1 MANIYDL
8 TDTWSDG
15 NTTYTSIKM
24 NVTNTASSAASK
36 LIDLQVGS
44 SSLFSV
50 DKDGKI
56 ADATELQVDNVKV
69 DGNTV
74 SSTTGNLV
82 LDPYSGSK
90 ISLDGLLWP
99 NADGTANQMLQTD
112 GAGNLSWGTPAAGY
126 SNTDVDTHLNT
137 SGATS
142 GQTLQWDG
150 SDYSWGT
157 PASSYGDSDVN
168 ANLNTSGAATNQ
180 VLSWNGSDYAW
191 VAQTGGDLV
200 TDTTP
205 QLGGALDVN
214 GNAITSASAGNI
226 AITPD
231 TTGSVVL
238 DGQSWP
244 QADGTANQ
252 VLQTN
257 GSGQLSWV
265 TYSGATGYGD
275 NDVDLHLN
283 RSTASS
289 GEVLSWNG
297 SDYDWVA
304 QTGGGSSYGD
314 ADVNTHLNQSS
325 ATTGQVLQW
334 DGSDYAWVAQTTAA
348 ALGYT
353 AAATT
358 GTVTNTAGTDATLP
372 AATTTNAGLLTGAD
386 KTKLDGIEASADVT
400 DTANVT
406 AAGAVMDS
414 ELTNEAAVKAI
425 NQQLTTTSDV
435 AFNKITTTSTGSVVP
450 FYFENQAAF
459 PSATTYHGAIA
470 HSHADGAMY
479 FAHGGAWVK
488 LADTTAATTSAAGL
502 MAAADKTKLD
512 GIEASA
518 DVTDA
523 TNVTAAGALMDSELA
538 SEAAVKA
545 INQQLTTTSDV
556 AFNDLALA
564 GDLTVNGTNN
574 IIDTTNLA
582 VSDSLIELS
591 NGLTTAPVNDAGI
604 VIERGTADNA
614 FIGWDESDDKF
625 VLGTGSFTGSSSG
638 NLTITKGD
646 VALGTLTTTVGGT
659 DVDVRRAKV
668 ETPTTSADFAGDAR
682 LYNVATTGL
691 TFTMDDTALNEGDMI
706 TLYANGYDVTIAQD
720 ATNGFDTVKL
730 DGTTTAH
737 SGNITVANGSIATIS
752 VISTTG
758 GSSLAVVAG
767 RGLS

>member
-56 ADATELQVDNVKV
+56 ADATELQVDNVKL

-126 SNTDVDTHLNT
+126 SNSDVDTHLNT
-137 SGATS
+137 SSAT
-142 GQTLQWDG
+142 
-150 SDYSWGT
+150 
-157 PASSYGDSDVN
+157 
-168 ANLNTSGAATNQ
+168 TNQ

-191 VAQTGGDLV
+191 TAQTGGSSYGDSDV
-200 TDTTP
+200 DTHLNRSTATTG
-205 QLGGALDVN
+205 QLLSWN
-214 GNAITSASAGNI
+214 GSDYDWITSSAGG
-226 AITPD
+226 
-231 TTGSVVL
+231 GSY
-238 DGQSWP
+238 
-244 QADGTANQ
+244 AD
-252 VLQTN
+252 
-257 GSGQLSWV
+257 S
-265 TYSGATGYGD
+265 
-275 NDVDLHLN
+275 DVDAHLN
-283 RSTASS
+283 RSTAST

-304 QTGGGSSYGD
+304 NSGGSSYTD
-314 ADVNTHLNQSS
+314 ADVDTHLNQSS

-334 DGSDYAWVAQTTAA
+334 DGSDYAWVAQTAA
-348 ALGYT
+348 YTDADVDTHLNRSSASSGQILSYNGSDYAWIPDAGITDVVSDTTPQLGGNLDLNNSNV
-353 AAATT
+353 T
-358 GTVTNTAGTDATLP
+358 GTGNINITGT
-372 AATTTNAGLLTGAD
+372 
-386 KTKLDGIEASADVT
+386 
-400 DTANVT
+400 
-406 AAGAVMDS
+406 
-414 ELTNEAAVKAI
+414 
-425 NQQLTTTSDV
+425 
-435 AFNKITTTSTGSVVP
+435 ITTTMGGSVVP
-450 FYFENQAAF
+450 FYFADQSAF
-459 PSATTYHGAIA
+459 PSASTYHGAIA
-470 HSHADGAMY
+470 HSHADAAMY
-479 FAHGGAWVK
+479 YAHGGNWHK

-564 GDLTVNGTNN
+564 GDLQVNGTTTTVG
-574 IIDTTNLA
+574 TTNLA
-582 VSDSLIELS
+582 VADSLIELS
-591 NGLTTAPVNDAGI
+591 NGFTGTPVNDAGI
-604 VIERGTADNA
+604 VIERGTGDNA

-625 VLGTGSFTGSSSG
+625 VLGTGTFVGTDTG

-646 VALGTLTTTVGGT
+646 VALGTLTTAVGGT

-691 TFTMDDTALNEGDMI
+691 TFTMDDTALNAGDII

-767 RGLS
+767 QGLS

>member
-56 ADATELQVDNVKV
+56 ADATELQVDNVKL

-126 SNTDVDTHLNT
+126 SNADVDTHLNT
-137 SGATS
+137 GSATS
-142 GQTLQWDG
+142 GQTLQWNG
-150 SDYSWGT
+150 SDYAWGT
-157 PASSYGDSDVN
+157 PASSYGDADVN
-168 ANLNTSGAATNQ
+168 ANLNTSGATTNQ
-180 VLSWNGSDYAW
+180 VLSWTGSDYAW

-214 GNAITSASAGNI
+214 GNAITSTSAGNI

-244 QADGTANQ
+244 QTDGTANQ

-283 RSTASS
+283 RSGATSGQVLGWNGTDYAWVANSGGSS
-289 GEVLSWNG
+289 YTDSDVDTHLNQSNPTSGYVLSWNG
-297 SDYDWVA
+297 
-304 QTGGGSSYGD
+304 T
-314 ADVNTHLNQSS
+314 
-325 ATTGQVLQW
+325 
-334 DGSDYAWVAQTTAA
+334 DYAWVAQTTAA

-386 KTKLDGIEASADVT
+386 KTKLDGIETAADVT

-406 AAGAVMDS
+406 AAGAVMDT
-414 ELTNEAAVKAI
+414 ELADEAAVKAI
-425 NQQLTTTSDV
+425 NQGLTTTS
-435 AFNKITTTSTGSVVP
+435 N
-450 FYFENQAAF
+450 
-459 PSATTYHGAIA
+459 
-470 HSHADGAMY
+470 
-479 FAHGGAWVK
+479 
-488 LADTTAATTSAAGL
+488 
-502 MAAADKTKLD
+502 
-512 GIEASA
+512 
-518 DVTDA
+518 
-523 TNVTAAGALMDSELA
+523 
-538 SEAAVKA
+538 
-545 INQQLTTTSDV
+545 V

-564 GDLTVNGTNN
+564 GDLQVNGTTTTVG
-574 IIDTTNLA
+574 TTNMA
-582 VSDSLIELS
+582 VADSLIELS
-591 NGLTTAPVNDAGI
+591 NGFTGTPVNDAGI
-604 VIERGTADNA
+604 VIERGTGDNA

-625 VLGTGSFTGSSSG
+625 ILGTGTFVGTDTG
-638 NLTITKGD
+638 NLTIT
-646 VALGTLTTTVGGT
+646 AGTLV
-659 DVDVRRAKV
+659 ANV
-668 ETPTTSADFAGDAR
+668 EGR
-682 LYNVATTGL
+682 LYAT
-691 TFTMDDTALNEGDMI
+691 GDG
-706 TLYANGYDVTIAQD
+706 TNNNG
-720 ATNGFDTVKL
+720 KL
-730 DGTTTAH
+730 DLQCSAGTHAVTLEGPDHPASSYTLQLPQAAPAAGQLLAQN
-737 SGNITVANGSIATIS
+737 SANNQLEFVDNPAAGIAAAMAL
-752 VISTTG
+752 VLG
-758 GSSLAVVAG
+758 
-767 RGLS
+767 